1 VAESRFLPATADL
14 PPHDW
19 VGPIQVEQTESDSA
33 GTVHARRWVSM
44 IHGATYTH
52 GLDLR
57 LDPHRPE
64 VIALLARWLTVGE
77 RCPGCAPPLT
87 PSATGPCHYPPC
99 TGHRRRPH
107 DIRYLL
113 PRSLGGVLDDKL
125 AGEGLAVSVERVRA
139 GFSVVRGVLAPWR
152 NMPGDTLWTWTRKN
166 TTSSIPLDFTAVV
179 GSDGWHVSSIRGP
192 ETGDE
197 GRDCADRAALAAGFA
212 YLNGA
217 TVTWPEIKG
226 ETT

>member
-1 VAESRFLPATADL
+1 MAESRFLPATADL
-14 PPHDW
+14 PPRDW
-19 VGPIQVEQTESDSA
+19 IGPVEIHATWLTGAPWILATS
-33 GTVHARRWVSM
+33 VHGKVDGG
-44 IHGATYTH
+44 HGA
-52 GLDLR
+52 DAR
-57 LDPHRPE
+57 LDPHRFE
-64 VIALLARWLTVGE
+64 VAALLARWLSVGE

-87 PSATGPCHYPPC
+87 PTATGPCHYPPC